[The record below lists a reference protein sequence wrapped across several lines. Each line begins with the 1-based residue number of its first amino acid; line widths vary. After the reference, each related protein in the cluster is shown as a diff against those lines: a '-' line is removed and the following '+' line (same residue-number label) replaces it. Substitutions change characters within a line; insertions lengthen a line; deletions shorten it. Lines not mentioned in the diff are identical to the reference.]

1 MKKKKHDQGLAMVH
15 SAVTLLETIFGGGA
29 ETK

>member
-1 MKKKKHDQGLAMVH
+1 MKKKNMIRDLVY
-15 SAVTLLETIFGGGA
+15 SAVALLETIFGGGA